1 MSKRDYYEV
10 LGVPKTA
17 SADEIKRAFR
27 KKAVQYHPDKSDGD
41 EAKFKEVNEAY
52 EVLKDQQKRARYDQ
66 FGHAGYDGSQA
77 GGGQSYGGNPFEGF
91 GGFAGGAGA
100 GFDFSDIFGQF
111 FGGAAGGAGRQT
123 RGQDLEV
130 ETTIS
135 FKESVFG
142 TEQEVA
148 ATVDETCPHCHGDG
162 AEPGTKLDTC
172 PDCQG
177 SGKQTRVMNSL
188 FGQVQQQIMCPTC
201 DGRGKV
207 PEEKCHVCH
216 GKGVQRG
223 RQSLTVKI
231 PAGIEDG
238 AVIRLSGRGEALA
251 GGEPG
256 DLYIHVRVQPDKRF
270 TRDGDT
276 IFSEQKISMV
286 DAALGTEIDVLTIDG
301 EVTMRVPAGTQ
312 SGTDFRLANYG
323 VKHPRGDKRGAHV
336 VRLTVEIPKRL
347 NKQQRQLLE
356 DFRDIKGG
364 LFS

>member
-1 MSKRDYYEV
+1 
-10 LGVPKTA
+10 
-17 SADEIKRAFR
+17 
-27 KKAVQYHPDKSDGD
+27 
-41 EAKFKEVNEAY
+41 
-52 EVLKDQQKRARYDQ
+52 
-66 FGHAGYDGSQA
+66 
-77 GGGQSYGGNPFEGF
+77 
-91 GGFAGGAGA
+91 
-100 GFDFSDIFGQF
+100 
-111 FGGAAGGAGRQT
+111 
-123 RGQDLEV
+123 
-130 ETTIS
+130 
-135 FKESVFG
+135 
-142 TEQEVA
+142 
-148 ATVDETCPHCHGDG
+148 
-162 AEPGTKLDTC
+162 
-172 PDCQG
+172 
-177 SGKQTRVMNSL
+177 MNSL

-347 NKQQRQLLE
+347 NKKQRQLLE
-356 DFRDIKGG
+356 EFRDTKGG